1 MAQIKEI
8 KTRIKSVKNIGQITK
23 AMKMVAAAR
32 LKRAQERI
40 LGARPYAQRMADVM
54 RNLASKAGAET
65 HPLLA
70 VRKEGKTALMIITA
84 DRGLCGSFN
93 SNVLRQASAYLKE
106 NPDTV
111 LLTVGKKGRD
121 FFKRRKFNI
130 RREWLGVFPQVSM
143 ESVLEMRD
151 EIQTLFLA
159 EKFKSVKV
167 LYTEFKSVLA
177 QKPMLDTLL
186 PIRLEET
193 AGGDEKKDY
202 TGGDYEYEP
211 DLETIME
218 KLVSQY
224 LAVQVRRYLLESFSS
239 EMGAK
244 RNAMEAASKNASEM
258 MAKLTL
264 EFNRARQA
272 MITKEL
278 AEIVGGAAALQ

>member
-70 VRKEGKTALMIITA
+70 IRKEGKTALMVITA

-93 SNVLRQASAYLKE
+93 SSVLRQAQAYLKE

-121 FFKRRKFNI
+121 FFKRRKFDI
-130 RREWLGVFPQVSM
+130 RREWMGVFPQVSM
-143 ESVLEMRD
+143 ENVLEMRD
-151 EIQTLFLA
+151 EIQALFLN

-167 LYTEFKSVLA
+167 LYTEFKSVIT
-177 QKPMLDTLL
+177 QKPVLDTLL
-186 PIRLEET
+186 PIRIQETET
-193 AGGDEKKDY
+193 AGEKKDY
-202 TGGDYEYEP
+202 AGGDYEYEP
-211 DLETIME
+211 DIETIME

>member
-23 AMKMVAAAR
+23 AMKMVASAR

-40 LGARPYAQRMADVM
+40 LGARPYAIKMADVM
-54 RNLASKAGAET
+54 KNLASKAGEEV
-65 HPLLA
+65 HPLLS
-70 VRKEGKTALMIITA
+70 VREEGKTALMVITA

-93 SNVLRQASAYLKE
+93 TNILRQAHAYMKE
-106 NPDTV
+106 NPQTV

-121 FFKRRKFNI
+121 FFKRRNYPI
-130 RREWLGVFPQVSM
+130 RREWLSVFPRVAM
-143 ESVLEMRD
+143 ETVLEMRD
-151 EIQTLFLA
+151 EIETLFIA
-159 EKFKSVKV
+159 EKFKTVKV
-167 LYTEFKSVLA
+167 LYTEFKSVIT
-177 QKPMLDTLL
+177 QKAAMDTLL
-186 PIRLEET
+186 PIKVEELQGEGQKT
-193 AGGDEKKDY
+193 DY
-202 TGGDYEYEP
+202 EAGDYDFEP
-211 DLETIME
+211 DIETIME
-218 KLVSQY
+218 KLISQY
-224 LAVQVRRYLLESFSS
+224 LATQIHRYLLESFSS

-272 MITKEL
+272 MITKEI

>member
-40 LGARPYAQRMADVM
+40 LGARPYAMRMADVM
-54 RNLASKAGAET
+54 HNLASKAGAET

-70 VRKEGKTALMIITA
+70 VRKEGKTALVVITA

-93 SNVLRQASAYLKE
+93 TNVLRLAYAYLKE

-121 FFKRRKFNI
+121 FFKRRQYNI
-130 RREWLGVFPQVSM
+130 RREWMGVFPQVSM
-143 ESVLEMRD
+143 ENVLEMRD
-151 EIQTLFLA
+151 EIQTLFLT
-159 EKFKSVKV
+159 EGFKSVKV
-167 LYTEFKSVLA
+167 LYTEFKSVLS
-177 QKPMLDTLL
+177 QKPFLDTLL
-186 PIRLEET
+186 PIRLAEAPG
-193 AGGDEKKDY
+193 AGSTTDY
-202 TGGDYEYEP
+202 AGGDYEYEP
-211 DLETIME
+211 DIETIME
-218 KLVSQY
+218 RLVSQY

-244 RNAMEAASKNASEM
+244 RNAMESASKNASEM
-258 MAKLTL
+258 MGKLTL

>member
-23 AMKMVAAAR
+23 AMKMVASAR

-40 LGARPYAQRMADVM
+40 LGARPYAIKMADVM
-54 RNLASKAGAET
+54 KNLASKAGSEV
-65 HPLLA
+65 HPLLT
-70 VRKEGKTALMIITA
+70 VREEGKTALVVITA

-93 SNVLRQASAYLKE
+93 TNILRQAYAYMKE
-106 NPDTV
+106 HPETV

-121 FFKRRKFNI
+121 FFKRRNYNI
-130 RREWLGVFPQVSM
+130 RREWLGVFPRVAM
-143 ESVLEMRD
+143 ETVLEMRD
-151 EIQTLFLA
+151 EIETLFVT
-159 EKFKSVKV
+159 EKFKSVLV
-167 LYTEFKSVLA
+167 LYTEFKSVIL
-177 QKPMLDTLL
+177 QKASMDTLL
-186 PIRLEET
+186 PIKVQELPGE
-193 AGGDEKKDY
+193 GKKVDY
-202 TGGDYEYEP
+202 VAGDYEFEP
-211 DLETIME
+211 DIETIME
-218 KLVSQY
+218 KLISQY
-224 LAVQVRRYLLESFSS
+224 LATQIHRYLLESFSS

-244 RNAMEAASKNASEM
+244 RNAMESASKNASEM

>member
-1 MAQIKEI
+1 LN
-8 KTRIKSVKNIGQITK
+8 V
-23 AMKMVAAAR
+23 
-32 LKRAQERI
+32 RAE
-40 LGARPYAQRMADVM
+40 
-54 RNLASKAGAET
+54 GAE
-65 HPLLA
+65 
-70 VRKEGKTALMIITA
+70 ALIVITA

-93 SNVLRQASAYLKE
+93 TNILRQASAYLKE
-106 NPDTV
+106 NPSTV

-121 FFKRRKFNI
+121 FFKRRNFTI
-130 RREWLGVFPQVSM
+130 RREWMGVFPHIPM
-143 ESVLEMRD
+143 ETVLEMRD
-151 EIQTLFLA
+151 EIETLFVN

-167 LYTEFKSVLA
+167 LYTEFKSVIV
-177 QKPMLDTLL
+177 QKATLETLL
-186 PIRLEET
+186 PIRVEEMPGE
-193 AGGDEKKDY
+193 AKKVDY
-202 TGGDYEYEP
+202 TGGDYEFEP
-211 DLETIME
+211 DLETILQ

-224 LAVQVRRYLLESFSS
+224 LAVQLRRYLLESFSS